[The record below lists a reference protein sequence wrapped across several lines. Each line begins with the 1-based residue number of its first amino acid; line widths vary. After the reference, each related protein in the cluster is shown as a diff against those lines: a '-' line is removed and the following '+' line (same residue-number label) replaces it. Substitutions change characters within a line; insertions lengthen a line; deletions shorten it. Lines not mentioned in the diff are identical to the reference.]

1 MIIINLSSPVFM
13 LYPGLSYLI
22 YTSTT
27 IKIKPKQNTN
37 PNTLDIFS
45 WLGIFVLVCFFK
57 ILTPVD

>member
-45 WLGIFVLVCFFK
+45 WLGIFVLVCFF
-57 ILTPVD
+57 